1 MSETLLRVQELA
13 VEYRRGGSTVRAVDG
28 IDFELAGGQTL
39 ALVGESGCGK
49 STVAKSVVR
58 LLRPTRGRIE
68 FDGHDLVPLSER
80 QLRPHRP
87 RLQMVFQD
95 PQASLNPRMTVRDA
109 IIEPL
114 IIHRRGDRTAREA
127 RVREMMDRV
136 GLARRMEQR
145 FPFQLSGGQQQRV
158 ALARALALNPDLV
171 VADEPTSAL
180 DVSIQAQI
188 LELLAELQRDLGIA
202 YLLISHNL
210 GAVRQLAHQVV
221 VMYLGRVCEVGPVR
235 DVLDAPRHP
244 YTEAL
249 RSAAPVPDPEV
260 EATRERIVLV
270 GDVPS
275 PTAPPSGCRFHTRC
289 WLRTQLGNPDVCTT
303 TDPAAQER
311 SGGGLVHCHFTEQM
325 NLPVA
330 AVVPERHPVEGETT

>member
-1 MSETLLRVQELA
+1 MTEPLLRVQELA
-13 VEYRRGGSTVRAVDG
+13 VEYRRAGSTVRAVDG
-28 IDFELAGGQTL
+28 VDFELPAGETL

-68 FDGHDLVPLSER
+68 FDGQDLVPLSEA

-95 PQASLNPRMTVRDA
+95 PQSSLNPRMTVRDA
-109 IIEPL
+109 ISEPL
-114 IIHRRGDRTAREA
+114 VIHRRGNRDAREA
-127 RVREMMDRV
+127 RLGEMMDRV

-145 FPFQLSGGQQQRV
+145 YPFQLSGGQQQRV
-158 ALARALALNPDLV
+158 ALARALTLSPALV
-171 VADEPTSAL
+171 VADEPTSSL

-202 YLLISHNL
+202 YLFISHNL

-235 DVLDAPRHP
+235 DVLDSPRHP
-244 YTEAL
+244 YTVAL
-249 RSAAPVPDPEV
+249 RSAAPVPDPEI
-260 EATRERIVLV
+260 EAARERIVLS

-289 WLRTQLGNPDVCTT
+289 WLRSQLGSPDVCVTS
-303 TDPAAQER
+303 DPAAQER
-311 SGGGLVHCHFTEQM
+311 PGGGLVHCHFADQM
-325 NLPVA
+325 TSPA
-330 AVVPERHPVEGETT
+330 AVTARRQTVEGDTT

>member
-1 MSETLLRVQELA
+1 MTEPLLRVQDLA
-13 VEYRRGGSTVRAVDG
+13 VEYRRAGSTVRAVDG
-28 IDFELAGGQTL
+28 VDFDLPAGETL

-68 FDGHDLVPLSER
+68 FDGQDLVPLSEAE
-80 QLRPHRP
+80 LRPHRP

-95 PQASLNPRMTVRDA
+95 PQSSLNPRMTVRDA
-109 IIEPL
+109 ISEPL
-114 IIHRRGDRTAREA
+114 IIHHRGNRAAREA
-127 RVREMMDRV
+127 RLGEMMDRV

-145 FPFQLSGGQQQRV
+145 YPFQLSGGQQQRV
-158 ALARALALNPDLV
+158 ALARALTLSPALV

-202 YLLISHNL
+202 YLFISHNL

-235 DVLDAPRHP
+235 DVLDSPRHP
-244 YTEAL
+244 YTVAL
-249 RSAAPVPDPEV
+249 RSAAPVPDPEI
-260 EATRERIVLV
+260 EAARERIVLS

-289 WLRTQLGNPDVCTT
+289 WLRSQLGSPDACVTS
-303 TDPAAQER
+303 DPAAQER
-311 SGGGLVHCHFTEQM
+311 PGGGLVHCHFADQM
-325 NLPVA
+325 TSPAAVA
-330 AVVPERHPVEGETT
+330 AGRQTVEGETT